1 MTLVSK
7 APVAIAAVKSGVAE
21 VTGALGVSLG
31 TILAVVATIAALVA
45 AFMHLWN
52 TNDEFKNNIIGIWN
66 QIKET
71 FSGLADG
78 IVSRVNELDFDFENF
93 TEMLKAA
100 WDALCSVIAPMFEGI
115 FINIANIL
123 SAASGVILGVLDIF
137 VGLFTGD
144 WEQMWNGVKG
154 IFISI
159 WNLLVSTFQ
168 NILNVIKNVADV
180 VLGWFGTS

>member
-1 MTLVSK
+1 M
-7 APVAIAAVKSGVAE
+7 
-21 VTGALGVSLG
+21 GVSLG
-31 TILAVVATIAALVA
+31 TILAVVAAIAALVA
-45 AFMHLWN
+45 AFVHLWN

-66 QIKET
+66 HIKET

-78 IVSRVNELDFDFENF
+78 IVSRVNELGFDFENF
-93 TEMLKAA
+93 TEMLKSA
-100 WDALCSVIAPMFEGI
+100 WDALCSVLAPVFEGV
-115 FINIANIL
+115 FTNIANIL

-168 NILNVIKNVADV
+168 NILNVIENVADV
-180 VLGWFGTS
+180 VLGWFGTSWNGAWSAILRTA